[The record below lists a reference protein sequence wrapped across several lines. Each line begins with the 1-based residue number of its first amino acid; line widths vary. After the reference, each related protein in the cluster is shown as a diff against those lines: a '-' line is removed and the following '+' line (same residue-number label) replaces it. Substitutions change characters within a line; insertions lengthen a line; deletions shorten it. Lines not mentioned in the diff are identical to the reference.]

1 MQPERF
7 HFFTNRIIM
16 KPQKAFYGARKLAV
30 IEGPPDTHHL
40 QHPPPHQ
47 QPESFGNRLARLLLK
62 DNISSSSPSSIV
74 DGNVPV
80 AAPMPYYIHLLMLPM
95 NVIELDG
102 LTTMELIYNAFIEG
116 FDLTDDIVAV
126 EFEHA
131 SNNPQSQ
138 HCVSVTYDNEWRCQ
152 IMLNDNIWQV
162 QREAQQWS
170 QQYATELPMGERL
183 RIGTCTRRL
192 DIMTDPDPH
201 RDYFDD
207 FIALID
213 HLRLT
218 LAPCYIFDKRHNEF
232 LQ

>member
-1 MQPERF
+1 
-7 HFFTNRIIM
+7 M
-16 KPQKAFYGARKLAV
+16 KPQAFHFASTVAA
-30 IEGPPDTHHL
+30 IEPSTDTNNL
-40 QHPPPHQ
+40 RHPPSHQ
-47 QPESFGNRLARLLLK
+47 QPESLGKRLARLLLN
-62 DNISSSSPSSIV
+62 DNITPSHSSTV
-74 DGNVPV
+74 DGNDQVT
-80 AAPMPYYIHLLMLPM
+80 APMPYHIHLLMLPM

-131 SNNPQSQ
+131 LDNPHNQ
-138 HCVSVTYDNEWRCQ
+138 HCVSVTYDNEWRCK

-183 RIGTCTRRL
+183 RIGTCIRRL
-192 DIMTDPDPH
+192 DITTDPDPH

-218 LAPCYIFDKRHNEF
+218 LAPSYIFDKMHNEF
-232 LQ
+232 LL